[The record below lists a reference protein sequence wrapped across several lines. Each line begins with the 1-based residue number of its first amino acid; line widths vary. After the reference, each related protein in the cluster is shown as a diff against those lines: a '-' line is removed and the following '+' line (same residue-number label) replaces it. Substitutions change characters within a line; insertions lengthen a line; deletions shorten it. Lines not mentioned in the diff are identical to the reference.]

1 MKKVALYIPSL
12 NGGGAERVMLT
23 LANGLAE
30 RGLKVNLVLNKVEG
44 PYLKDASS
52 KVNIV
57 NLNTSRVIHGIVPL
71 AKYLNKEKP
80 DVILSAMNYVNI
92 ATIIAQLISRSK
104 TRVVLSEHGNLTES
118 KKNLSRIKGVVIT
131 SLMRWAYKKPHA
143 IVTVSEGIADALVNE
158 LNIKRNKITTV
169 YNPICSEHIIK
180 CSQKPPSH
188 PWLKDR
194 SIPLVISVGRLTEAK
209 DFGTLIRA
217 FKKVREQKYCN
228 LIILGEGNLRAQI
241 EELINNLSLTNCV
254 QLPGFVDNPYA
265 WMSQADLFVLSSVQ
279 EGLPTA
285 LIEAMACGTQVI
297 STDCPSG
304 PYEIL
309 EGGKWGEL
317 VPSSDSNLL
326 AEAIIKSLNSP
337 TQKDVKTR
345 AAFFSVDNAVDQYL
359 KIFSYE

>member
-1 MKKVALYIPSL
+1 MS
-12 NGGGAERVMLT
+12 GGGAERVMLT
-23 LANGLAE
+23 LANGLAD
-30 RGLKVNLVLNKVEG
+30 RGLKVDLVLNKVEG

-52 KVNIV
+52 KVNV
-57 NLNTSRVIHGIVPL
+57 VSLNTSRVINGIVPL
-71 AKYLNKEKP
+71 AKYLSKEKP

-92 ATIIAQLISRSK
+92 ATVIAQLISRSK

-118 KKNLSRIKGVVIT
+118 KKNLGKIKGVVIT
-131 SLMRWAYKKPHA
+131 SLMRWAYKSPHA
-143 IVTVSEGIADALVNE
+143 IVAVSQGVADALVNE

-169 YNPICSEHIIK
+169 YNPICSEHLIK
-180 CSQKPPSH
+180 CSQKPLSH
-188 PWLKDR
+188 PWLKNR
-194 SIPLVISVGRLTEAK
+194 SVPLVISVGRLTEAK

-217 FKKVREQKYCN
+217 FKKVREQKPCN

-317 VPSSDSNLL
+317 VPSNDSNLL

-337 TQKDVKTR
+337 TQKDVRTR

-359 KIFSYE
+359 KIFSYK